1 MESYFP
7 DQGFEP
13 KSPSLQNGFLAIGP
27 PEKSLQLE
35 TPYVV
40 PRAEFDQKAILM
52 TKLGGGLVAKSCPI
66 LATS

>member
-52 TKLGGGLVAKSCPI
+52 TKLGGGLVAKSC
-66 LATS
+66 LTFATP